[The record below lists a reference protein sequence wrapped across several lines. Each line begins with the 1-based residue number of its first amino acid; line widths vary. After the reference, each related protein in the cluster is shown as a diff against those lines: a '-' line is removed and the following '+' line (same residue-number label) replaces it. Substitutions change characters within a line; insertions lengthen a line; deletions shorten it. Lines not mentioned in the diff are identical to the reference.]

1 MSPTDRK
8 EILQQLTV
16 LNEELLTIQAPK
28 LRPSSLEDWD
38 DRAQE
43 LLEYKWWKEEQQEKI
58 KELITIL
65 YNSL

>member
-1 MSPTDRK
+1 MSPTDRR

-16 LNEELLTIQAPK
+16 LNEELLTTQAPK

>member
-1 MSPTDRK
+1 MSPTDRR
-8 EILQQLTV
+8 EILKQLTT
-16 LNEELLTIQAPK
+16 LNEELIATRPPK

-43 LLEYKWWKEEQQEKI
+43 LLEYKWWKAEQEEQI
-58 KELITIL
+58 GELITTL

>member
-1 MSPTDRK
+1 MSPTDRR
-8 EILQQLTV
+8 EILQKLTA
-16 LNEELLTIQAPK
+16 LNEELITTRAPK